1 MCAEAVPPVGK
12 FPAFVAFGEALTD
25 LIRSQPNQ
33 WLSVPG
39 GSPWNIARAMSA
51 FGVSSAF
58 AGAISQDCFG
68 DTLWEQ
74 AVRGG
79 LDLRFIQRLPK
90 WPLLAVV
97 HETCPPRY
105 FFVGDDSADLYF
117 SPGVLPCGWDRH
129 VRWAHFGSISLA
141 REPLA
146 SRLVSLAE
154 TLKRRGVRISYDPN
168 FRGFMSEKYDAIL
181 WRMAAVADLIK
192 VSEEDLRGLFRVDDE
207 QVALARL
214 RQFNRQAVILFTTGE
229 QGASVYVGDECWHAH
244 PPRIEVVDTV
254 GAGDC
259 SLAGMLS
266 SVMCWPDNA
275 WDAGSDFDL
284 ESGRDC
290 SWERHL
296 RQAVAAGTASCLSAG
311 AEPPTTAQVNAM
323 AASVAAGRC

>member
-1 MCAEAVPPVGK
+1 MCAETVPSVEG

-25 LIRSQPNQ
+25 LISSQPNR
-33 WLSVPG
+33 WLSMPG
-39 GSPWNIARAMSA
+39 GSPWNIARAMAA

-68 DTLWEQ
+68 DALWEQ

-79 LDLRFIQRLPK
+79 LDPRFIQRLPK
-90 WPLLAVV
+90 SPLLAVV

-105 FFVGDDSADLYF
+105 FFVGDDSADLHF
-117 SPGVLPCGWDRH
+117 SPEALPRDWDRH

-168 FRGFMSEKYDAIL
+168 FRVLMSEKYDAIL
-181 WRMAAVADLIK
+181 HRMAAVADLIK
-192 VSEEDLRGLFRVDDE
+192 VSEEDLRGLFRVNDE
-207 QVALARL
+207 RVALALL
-214 RQFNRQAVILFTTGE
+214 RQLNSRAVILFTNGE
-229 QGASVYVGDECWHAH
+229 YGASVLVGDECWHAR
-244 PPRIEVVDTV
+244 PPRVEVIDTV

-266 SVMCWPDNA
+266 SVMRRPDSA
-275 WDAGSDFDL
+275 WDSGSD
-284 ESGRDC
+284 SGRDC
-290 SWERHL
+290 CWERLL

-323 AASVAAGRC
+323 AATIAAGRG